1 MPATATTTIKGP
13 ETKAPVIT
21 ASAIGG
27 YLIGLFGGML
37 TASPKV
43 FMREHSQRDG
53 TKGHGRH
60 TGSAPAHCCS
70 RKLQTD
76 CERGR
81 IALSRCRRSQH
92 ELLAAAPEYSVIL
105 VTSAAWAPCSIGRM
119 SEHTIRECVLKIH
132 LCGELEAPPGL
143 RRRAHFEVNV
153 HRAA

>member
-53 TKGHGRH
+53 TKEKDMGG
-60 TGSAPAHCCS
+60 T
-70 RKLQTD
+70 Q
-76 CERGR
+76 
-81 IALSRCRRSQH
+81 
-92 ELLAAAPEYSVIL
+92 AA
-105 VTSAAWAPCSIGRM
+105 
-119 SEHTIRECVLKIH
+119 
-132 LCGELEAPPGL
+132 
-143 RRRAHFEVNV
+143 RRRIVVQGSCRPIANV
-153 HRAA
+153 AA